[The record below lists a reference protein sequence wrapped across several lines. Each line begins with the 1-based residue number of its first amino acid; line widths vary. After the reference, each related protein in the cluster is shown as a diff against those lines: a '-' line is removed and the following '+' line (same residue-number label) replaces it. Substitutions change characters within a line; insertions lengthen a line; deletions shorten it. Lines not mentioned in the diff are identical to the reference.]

1 MRLLYLRHS
10 GGPRH
15 SGVGVPLHVTH
26 LRGPTMS
33 IPDRK
38 TPPSGAERMRLHRK
52 LHRRGTRCVRLQ
64 LHVSVVDYFVRKKTD
79 RDELAK
85 LLDRLEADD
94 VLIVTRLDRLAS
106 STRRVCSTSCR

>member
-1 MRLLYLRHS
+1 
-10 GGPRH
+10 
-15 SGVGVPLHVTH
+15 
-26 LRGPTMS
+26 
-33 IPDRK
+33 
-38 TPPSGAERMRLHRK
+38 
-52 LHRRGTRCVRLQ
+52 
-64 LHVSVVDYFVRKKTD
+64 VVDYFVRKKTD